1 MNGPVVTSLGHAG
14 LRIDAPGLRM
24 LCDPWM
30 SPRGAFLGSWFPFP
44 DNAHVRT
51 PAMLDA
57 DWVAISHEHL
67 DHLDLPLLQGL
78 SPSTRL
84 VIPRYPSREMRNRIA
99 GAGLRNVVIELD
111 AWERLALNDRGDWVT
126 VIPELS
132 PMCHDAAI
140 LVHVDG
146 HAVLHTNDARLSVSQ
161 LRRAA
166 EECGRPLDVMGVQ
179 MSGASWHPICYD
191 YPPEVIER
199 ISSEKRLGKFRAVTR
214 LLRSAPPKI
223 VMPYAGPPA
232 FLDPAVA
239 HHNTAVGAPG
249 IFPDQAQALAF
260 LRDRLPSQ
268 TSLYLLPGDRLHV
281 DSSDVERDPTW
292 AGFSFDDTSEY
303 LRAYAARRADEIAA
317 VYAELPDP
325 PPESRLGERFRDHFL
340 ALGALSGYFLQRIG
354 MTVRFEV
361 VGRAGGTWDV
371 RLGPETTEVDLAPV
385 GGTPGYHLTVE
396 ARWLDAV
403 LTGRIRWEDLF
414 LSLRIRASRD
424 PDVYND
430 YLVGLLKHADRDA
443 LEAIEGYETHRD
455 PTETVVLSDG
465 ESDYVVSRYC
475 PHAGEDLQYGAVV
488 RDGRLRCLGHNFEF
502 DLETGTCLNAR
513 CDPLQVTRAPAPLPS
528 GR

>member
-1 MNGPVVTSLGHAG
+1 MNGPLVTSLGHAG

-191 YPPEVIER
+191 YPPEVVER

-214 LLRSAPPKI
+214 LLRVGAPE
-223 VMPYAGPPA
+223 
-232 FLDPAVA
+232 DRRAVCRA
-239 HHNTAVGAPG
+239 PRLPRPSGRAPQRAVRAPG

-268 TSLYLLPGDRLHV
+268 TSLPLLPGDRLHV
-281 DSSDVERDPTW
+281 DSGDVERDPTW
-292 AGFSFDDTSEY
+292 AGFSFDDTSEVPQGVC
-303 LRAYAARRADEIAA
+303 RPARRRDRRGVRRAA
-317 VYAELPDP
+317 GP

-371 RLGPETTEVDLAPV
+371 QLGPETTEVDLARV
-385 GGTPGYHLTVE
+385 GGSPATTRGRRPL
-396 ARWLDAV
+396 ARA
-403 LTGRIRWEDLF
+403 
-414 LSLRIRASRD
+414 
-424 PDVYND
+424 
-430 YLVGLLKHADRDA
+430 
-443 LEAIEGYETHRD
+443 
-455 PTETVVLSDG
+455 
-465 ESDYVVSRYC
+465 
-475 PHAGEDLQYGAVV
+475 GAV
-488 RDGRLRCLGHNFEF
+488 GSHRLGGPVPVAALLR
-502 DLETGTCLNAR
+502 
-513 CDPLQVTRAPAPLPS
+513 RA
-528 GR
+528 